1 MNVSSM
7 IRGLMGDSK
16 PGNAKP
22 LELKEGQVVRGSVV
36 SVSDDG
42 GEAVLQIQGVQVRAK
57 LETPLRPGETTLLQV
72 QPPGENGITVMKP
85 VAGSLAELPQASL
98 NNLLQEVGLADT
110 KDNRELLLAMQ
121 RSGLPLTKDNVA
133 MVQNMMVAKPAQVP
147 VEEWVQAAGIAFQRG
162 LPITAETVKGLHQT
176 VFGPPLH
183 QLLSGLADQ
192 LESFL
197 SQTVAGKPFP
207 GGEAAAGLKAGASTG
222 QAGASGTFTNV
233 AVQPEEGAPAVNVS
247 RPGVGIPVASPVA
260 SQPNQVQTTPAAG
273 AGVTTD
279 AAEGAASDQGQQAK
293 GNVPLNAGQA
303 NGGQTA
309 GAETAAK
316 SVSSQAETAGKG
328 NAGIPAGTGIPGE
341 GPPRVADAGQVASR
355 PGTPGTA
362 DAAAGRASAGQPEG
376 AAVRADGRADTP
388 AAAATPAAAGQ
399 AAPAA
404 PTPAQLAPKL
414 LALLDALRSAST
426 AAPAQPGAAAQAAPA
441 AQQGGQVAAAAAG
454 SPQPLPAG
462 ADAQPAGGVAA
473 APAGAAAVHT
483 PVTHGGDPWV
493 GRVLK
498 LLGAEHEQQAV
509 HGAAMQPRVGEAASP
524 ANTDSLKGLLLQLAS
539 SDSAPAA
546 LKDAANQA
554 IQYLTGQQ
562 LLLTTDRGAA
572 FAQMHW
578 FIPITGPDGEQT
590 ASVQIQSRRG
600 QRGELDASNCR
611 LLFDLDMRSLGHTLV
626 DVHVVNNIVS
636 LRVLNDRE
644 EMGALM
650 ESGREI
656 IHQSL
661 DKLGYQLLTFRAEP
675 WPAGQ
680 ELGMERKMTA
690 ADYSPE
696 RYKGVDFK
704 V

>member
-1 MNVSSM
+1 MNISSM

-36 SVSDDG
+36 SISDDG

-121 RSGLPLTKDNVA
+121 RSGLPLTKDNIG
-133 MVQNMMVAKPAQVP
+133 MVQNMMAAKPAQVS
-147 VEEWVQAAGIAFQRG
+147 VEEWVQATGIAFQRG
-162 LPITAETVKGLHQT
+162 LPVTGETVRGLHQT

-183 QLLSGLADQ
+183 QLLSDLADQ
-192 LESFL
+192 LESLL
-197 SQTVAGKPFP
+197 SKTEPGKPLP
-207 GGEAAAGLKAGASTG
+207 GGEATGSKVGLATG
-222 QAGASGTFTNV
+222 QAGASATFPNV
-233 AVQPEEGAPAVNVS
+233 AAQPEDGAPAVHAS
-247 RPGVGIPVASPVA
+247 RPGVGTPAASPLA
-260 SQPNQVQTTPAAG
+260 SQSNQVQNTHASNTPVAV
-273 AGVTTD
+273 AGVEGE
-279 AAEGAASDQGQQAK
+279 AESTQQQVK
-293 GNVPLNAGQA
+293 GNVPPNAGQT
-303 NGGQTA
+303 NSGMT
-309 GAETAAK
+309 GAEAVAK
-316 SVSSQAETAGKG
+316 GVASQAETAGKG
-328 NAGIPAGTGIPGE
+328 NAGIPAGTVIPGE
-341 GPPRVADAGQVASR
+341 GPPRAADAGQVVSR
-355 PGTPGTA
+355 PGTPG
-362 DAAAGRASAGQPEG
+362 AAEVAASRASAGQPEG
-376 AAVRADGRADTP
+376 AAVRTDGRADTP
-388 AAAATPAAAGQ
+388 AAAAMPSAAGQ
-399 AAPAA
+399 AAPTA

-426 AAPAQPGAAAQAAPA
+426 AAPAQPGAATQAAPA
-441 AQQGGQVAAAAAG
+441 AQQGGQAAAAAAG
-454 SPQPLPAG
+454 SPQTLPAG

-473 APAGAAAVHT
+473 APTGAAAQA

-524 ANTDSLKGLLLQLAS
+524 ANTDTLKGLLLQLAS

-562 LLLTTDRGAA
+562 LLLTTDRGAT

-644 EMGALM
+644 EMGVLL
-650 ESGREI
+650 ESGREM

-680 ELGMERKMTA
+680 ESGMERKMTA
-690 ADYSPE
+690 ANYSPE

>member
-1 MNVSSM
+1 MNISSM

-98 NNLLQEVGLADT
+98 NNLLQEVGLGDT
-110 KDNRELLLAMQ
+110 KENRELLLAMQ

-133 MVQNMMVAKPAQVP
+133 MVQNMMVAKPVQVP

-162 LPITAETVKGLHQT
+162 LPVTAETVKGLHQT

-197 SQTVAGKPFP
+197 SQTVAGKPLP
-207 GGEAAAGLKAGASTG
+207 GGEAAGLKAVASTG
-222 QAGASGTFTNV
+222 QAGASGALTNV
-233 AVQPEEGAPAVNVS
+233 AVQPEEGPPVVNVS

-273 AGVTTD
+273 AGLTTD
-279 AAEGAASDQGQQAK
+279 VVESAASDQGQRAK
-293 GNVPLNAGQA
+293 GNVPSNAGQA
-303 NGGQTA
+303 NGGQT
-309 GAETAAK
+309 GAEAVAK
-316 SVSSQAETAGKG
+316 SVASQAETAGKG

-341 GPPRVADAGQVASR
+341 GSPRVTEAGQVASR
-355 PGTPGTA
+355 PGTPG
-362 DAAAGRASAGQPEG
+362 AAEASAGRASAGQPEG

-388 AAAATPAAAGQ
+388 AAAATPSAAGQ
-399 AAPAA
+399 AAPVA

-414 LALLDALRSAST
+414 LALLDALRNAST

-441 AQQGGQVAAAAAG
+441 AQQGGQAAAAAAG

-462 ADAQPAGGVAA
+462 ADAQPAGGVAG
-473 APAGAAAVHT
+473 APAGAAAAHA

-600 QRGELDASNCR
+600 PRGELDASNCR
-611 LLFDLDMRSLGHTLV
+611 LLFDLEMRSLGHTLV

-644 EMGALM
+644 EMGALL
-650 ESGREI
+650 ESGREV

-680 ELGMERKMTA
+680 EPGMERKITA

>member
-1 MNVSSM
+1 MNISSM
-7 IRGLMGDSK
+7 IRGLMGDNK
-16 PGNAKP
+16 PGNPKA

-85 VAGSLAELPQASL
+85 VAGSLAEIPQASF
-98 NNLLQEVGLADT
+98 NNLLQEVGLSDT

-133 MVQNMMVAKPAQVP
+133 MVQNMMAAKPVQVP
-147 VEEWVQAAGIAFQRG
+147 VEEWVQATGIAFQRG
-162 LPITAETVKGLHQT
+162 LPVTAETVKGLHQT

-183 QLLSGLADQ
+183 QLLSALTDQ
-192 LESFL
+192 LESL
-197 SQTVAGKPFP
+197 LAQASGKTVP
-207 GGEAAAGLKAGASTG
+207 GGEAAAGSKSGTATG
-222 QAGASGTFTNV
+222 QAAATVTVPSV
-233 AVQPEEGAPAVNVS
+233 AVQPEEGVVAGNVN
-247 RPGVGIPVASPVA
+247 RPGTGPTATSPLS
-260 SQPNQVQTTPAAG
+260 SQPNTVQTTQSAG
-273 AGVTTD
+273 A
-279 AAEGAASDQGQQAK
+279 EGTGESRQQQVK
-293 GNVPLNAGQA
+293 DNVPLNSGQM
-303 NGGQTA
+303 NGNQS
-309 GAETAAK
+309 GAEAAAK
-316 SVSSQAETAGKG
+316 GVASQVETAGKG

-341 GPPRVADAGQVASR
+341 GPRATDAGQVASR
-355 PGTPGTA
+355 PGTPG
-362 DAAAGRASAGQPEG
+362 AAEAGAGRASAGQPEG
-376 AAVRADGRADTP
+376 AAVRADGRTDTP
-388 AAAATPAAAGQ
+388 AAATTPSAAGQ

-441 AQQGGQVAAAAAG
+441 AQQGGQTAAAAAG

-473 APAGAAAVHT
+473 APAGAAAHA

-524 ANTDSLKGLLLQLAS
+524 ANADSLKGLLLQLAS
-539 SDSAPAA
+539 SDSAPAV

-554 IQYLTGQQ
+554 VQYLTGQQ

-611 LLFDLDMRSLGHTLV
+611 LLFDLDMKSLGHTLV

-644 EMGALM
+644 EMGAIL
-650 ESGREI
+650 ESGREV

-661 DKLGYQLLTFRAEP
+661 DKLGYQLLSFRAEP
-675 WPAGQ
+675 WPEGQ
-680 ELGMERKMTA
+680 EHGMERKMTA

>member
-1 MNVSSM
+1 M
-7 IRGLMGDSK
+7 
-16 PGNAKP
+16 
-22 LELKEGQVVRGSVV
+22 
-36 SVSDDG
+36 
-42 GEAVLQIQGVQVRAK
+42 
-57 LETPLRPGETTLLQV
+57 
-72 QPPGENGITVMKP
+72 
-85 VAGSLAELPQASL
+85 
-98 NNLLQEVGLADT
+98 
-110 KDNRELLLAMQ
+110 
-121 RSGLPLTKDNVA
+121 
-133 MVQNMMVAKPAQVP
+133 
-147 VEEWVQAAGIAFQRG
+147 
-162 LPITAETVKGLHQT
+162 
-176 VFGPPLH
+176 
-183 QLLSGLADQ
+183 
-192 LESFL
+192 
-197 SQTVAGKPFP
+197 
-207 GGEAAAGLKAGASTG
+207 
-222 QAGASGTFTNV
+222 
-233 AVQPEEGAPAVNVS
+233 
-247 RPGVGIPVASPVA
+247 
-260 SQPNQVQTTPAAG
+260 
-273 AGVTTD
+273 
-279 AAEGAASDQGQQAK
+279 
-293 GNVPLNAGQA
+293 
-303 NGGQTA
+303 
-309 GAETAAK
+309 
-316 SVSSQAETAGKG
+316 
-328 NAGIPAGTGIPGE
+328 
-341 GPPRVADAGQVASR
+341 
-355 PGTPGTA
+355 
-362 DAAAGRASAGQPEG
+362 
-376 AAVRADGRADTP
+376 
-388 AAAATPAAAGQ
+388 
-399 AAPAA
+399 
-404 PTPAQLAPKL
+404 
-414 LALLDALRSAST
+414 
-426 AAPAQPGAAAQAAPA
+426 
-441 AQQGGQVAAAAAG
+441 
-454 SPQPLPAG
+454 
-462 ADAQPAGGVAA
+462 
-473 APAGAAAVHT
+473 
-483 PVTHGGDPWV
+483 

-509 HGAAMQPRVGEAASP
+509 HGAAMQPRVGEGASP

-644 EMGALM
+644 EMGALL

>member
-1 MNVSSM
+1 MNISSM

-16 PGNAKP
+16 PGNAKQ

-42 GEAVLQIQGVQVRAK
+42 REAVLQIQGVQVRAK

-85 VAGSLAELPQASL
+85 LAGSLAELPQASM
-98 NNLLQEVGLADT
+98 NQLLQEVGLTDT
-110 KDNRELLLAMQ
+110 KDNRDLLLAMQ
-121 RSGLPLTKDNVA
+121 RSGLPLTKDNVT
-133 MVQNMMVAKPAQVP
+133 MVQHMMAAKPAQVP

-162 LPITAETVKGLHQT
+162 LPVTAETVKGLHQT

-183 QLLSGLADQ
+183 QLLSSLADQ
-192 LESFL
+192 LESML
-197 SQTVAGKPFP
+197 SQTSGKPASQ
-207 GGEAAAGLKAGASTG
+207 GEAAAAHTI
-222 QAGASGTFTNV
+222 
-233 AVQPEEGAPAVNVS
+233 
-247 RPGVGIPVASPVA
+247 RPGAGTLVS
-260 SQPNQVQTTPAAG
+260 SPAALQQTIPGTAVPLTTAGSPDG
-273 AGVTTD
+273 AGVT
-279 AAEGAASDQGQQAK
+279 GQQVK
-293 GNVPLNAGQA
+293 VSIPSDAGQTS
-303 NGGQTA
+303 GGQTGTEA
-309 GAETAAK
+309 GAKGSASSAEAAGR
-316 SVSSQAETAGKG
+316 SS
-328 NAGIPAGTGIPGE
+328 AGIPAGTGIPGE
-341 GPPRVADAGQVASR
+341 GPRGADAGQAVSR
-355 PGTPGTA
+355 PGAPGA
-362 DAAAGRASAGQPEG
+362 AEAAAGRAGAGQLEG
-376 AAVRADGRADTP
+376 AAVRADGRTDTP
-388 AAAATPAAAGQ
+388 AAAGTQSAAGQ
-399 AAPAA
+399 GAPAA

-414 LALLDALRSAST
+414 LALLDALRSASP
-426 AAPAQPGAAAQAAPA
+426 AAPAQPGAAGQAAPA
-441 AQQGGQVAAAAAG
+441 AQEGGQRAAATAG

-462 ADAQPAGGVAA
+462 ADMLPAGGSAA
-473 APAGAAAVHT
+473 APAGAAAAHA

-524 ANTDSLKGLLLQLAS
+524 ANADTLKGLLLQLAS

-546 LKDAANQA
+546 LKEAAAQA
-554 IQYLTGQQ
+554 VQYLTGQQ
-562 LLLTTDRGAA
+562 LLLTTDRSAA

-611 LLFDLDMRSLGHTLV
+611 LLFDLDMKSLGHTLV

-644 EMGALM
+644 GMGTLL
-650 ESGREI
+650 ESGREM

-680 ELGMERKMTA
+680 EAGTDRKMTA